1 MSFFEHMSIFEFG
14 MLVCFGFS
22 WPFSVAKTYK
32 TKNVEGKSIL
42 FLNLVL
48 LGYIF
53 GILHKIIYNMNFVI
67 YLYILNGLLV
77 LTEIILYHKYKWL
90 DLQK

>member
-1 MSFFEHMSIFEFG
+1 MNIFDHISIFELG
-14 MLVCFGFS
+14 MLICFGVS

-32 TKNVEGKSIL
+32 TKNVKGKSIL

-67 YLYILNGLLV
+67 YLYVLNGLLV
-77 LTEIILYHKYKWL
+77 LTEIILYYKYNIKEL
-90 DLQK
+90 